1 MSGIPWFSHLTAPAS
16 MPRIRTSDRNRRRC
30 SKVPNDILHILRC
43 RRVEGVGKSGKNCTE
58 SRGALRGSRS
68 SPRIRQLH
76 RSAFMTSKSKGAA
89 MAWFAK
95 KEPVN
100 PDGEIQTIAEVLPQ
114 REQAI
119 RDLMRFF
126 QERGTS
132 VPDAVR
138 YSALFVGFAV
148 ANLMSVKGMAEA
160 DSEAQQLMKLA
171 RD

>member
-1 MSGIPWFSHLTAPAS
+1 
-16 MPRIRTSDRNRRRC
+16 
-30 SKVPNDILHILRC
+30 
-43 RRVEGVGKSGKNCTE
+43 
-58 SRGALRGSRS
+58 
-68 SPRIRQLH
+68 
-76 RSAFMTSKSKGAA
+76 

-100 PDGEIQTIAEVLPQ
+100 PDPETQATPEVLPI

-132 VPDAVR
+132 VPDAIR

-148 ANLMSVKGMAEA
+148 ANLMSVKGMAET

-171 RD
+171 HDAIDEGMGAVRAARDSEVGRTLSEHGYI

>member
-1 MSGIPWFSHLTAPAS
+1 
-16 MPRIRTSDRNRRRC
+16 
-30 SKVPNDILHILRC
+30 
-43 RRVEGVGKSGKNCTE
+43 
-58 SRGALRGSRS
+58 
-68 SPRIRQLH
+68 
-76 RSAFMTSKSKGAA
+76 MTSQSKGAA

-100 PDGEIQTIAEVLPQ
+100 TDSEIQATAEVLPQ

-171 RD
+171 RDAIDEGIGAVRAARDSEIGRTLSEHRYI

>member
-1 MSGIPWFSHLTAPAS
+1 M
-16 MPRIRTSDRNRRRC
+16 
-30 SKVPNDILHILRC
+30 
-43 RRVEGVGKSGKNCTE
+43 
-58 SRGALRGSRS
+58 
-68 SPRIRQLH
+68 
-76 RSAFMTSKSKGAA
+76 KGAA

-100 PDGEIQTIAEVLPQ
+100 PDSEIQTTAEVLPQ

-132 VPDAVR
+132 VPDAI
-138 YSALFVGFAV
+138 SALFVGFAV

-171 RD
+171 RDAIDESIGAVRAARDSEIGRTLSEHRYI

>member
-1 MSGIPWFSHLTAPAS
+1 MRQKLH
-16 MPRIRTSDRNRRRC
+16 RITRS
-30 SKVPNDILHILRC
+30 
-43 RRVEGVGKSGKNCTE
+43 
-58 SRGALRGSRS
+58 LRGSRS
-68 SPRIRQLH
+68 SPRIRQH
-76 RSAFMTSKSKGAA
+76 HGGAFMTSQSKGAA

-100 PDGEIQTIAEVLPQ
+100 PDSEIQTTPEALPL

-148 ANLMSVKGMAEA
+148 ANLMSVKGVAET
-160 DSEAQQLMKLA
+160 DSEAQQLMK
-171 RD
+171 